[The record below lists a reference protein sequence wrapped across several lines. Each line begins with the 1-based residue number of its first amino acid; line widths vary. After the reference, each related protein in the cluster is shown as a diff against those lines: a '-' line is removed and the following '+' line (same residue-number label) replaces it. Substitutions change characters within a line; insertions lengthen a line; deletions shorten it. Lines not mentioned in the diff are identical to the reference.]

1 MTFHADDPGC
11 THGAVGCP
19 WKPRPGRYR
28 GCFPAIAAEKHCALQ
43 DTGEHPKYGQT
54 KEQPCLFTQPPPSQL
69 EPPLSEG
76 RSYREAPQAELPQA
90 ADPLLA
96 RGSEHLLAV
105 YRSARVG

>member
-1 MTFHADDPGC
+1 MGRLAVPGN
-11 THGAVGCP
+11 HDLVAIVVAFL
-19 WKPRPGRYR
+19 RLL
-28 GCFPAIAAEKHCALQ
+28 PANTAPCRIL
-43 DTGEHPKYGQT
+43 GEHPKYGQT

>member
-1 MTFHADDPGC
+1 MARLAVPGN
-11 THGAVGCP
+11 HDLV
-19 WKPRPGRYR
+19 
-28 GCFPAIAAEKHCALQ
+28 AIVVAFLRLL
-43 DTGEHPKYGQT
+43 PKNKT